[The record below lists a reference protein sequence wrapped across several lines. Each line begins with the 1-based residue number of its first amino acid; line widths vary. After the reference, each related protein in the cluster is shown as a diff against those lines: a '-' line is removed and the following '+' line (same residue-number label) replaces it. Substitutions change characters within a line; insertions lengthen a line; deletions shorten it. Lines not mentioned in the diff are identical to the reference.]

1 MSDTHTKAPEVP
13 ETPPAPEILPNGVK
27 VYPTS
32 FIPSKAPI
40 EMSRVPT
47 AQMSGFQIEVI
58 HVVIFF
64 ALTVGLFIGMWKR
77 PNQR

>member
-1 MSDTHTKAPEVP
+1 MSEHAKVVVAPELP
-13 ETPPAPEILPNGVK
+13 KEPEILPDGTK

-32 FIPSKAPI
+32 FIPSKAPM
-40 EMSRVPT
+40 EPSRIPT

-64 ALTVGLFIGMWKR
+64 ALTIALFIGMWKR